1 MLRAVVGNTTRLVVG
16 TVGIDEETLA
26 DATAGVS
33 MSVTRADGT
42 ELASISAASPTE
54 VGSGLY
60 NLDFDATV
68 HLTRTDVLDCTLTY
82 EVAGAARREDFQVRV
97 VGGRFFDLR
106 SLRGMQGIGNTTQFD
121 TADLAAARDIAEEFV
136 EDFTAQ
142 AWVPRSDVYELDAM
156 TTGYFLPYRPVRSLV
171 RLLVDGTAVDASG
184 ATVNQSGAL
193 TLPDTSS
200 RASETVLV
208 EFEHGEATPPAD
220 LAQAAMRLARHILFS
235 GDSSIPDRARMMVTD
250 WGTFALDIAS
260 EEKPTGLP
268 EVDSVLRRYRFARSV
283 PFA

>member
-33 MSVTRADGT
+33 LSVTRADGT
-42 ELASISAASPTE
+42 ALTTITAAVPTE

-60 NLDFDATV
+60 NLDFDPAT
-68 HLTRTDVLDCTLTY
+68 HLSRTDVLSCTLTY
-82 EVAGAARREDFQVRV
+82 TVASAARREDFQVRV

-106 SLRGMQGIGNTTQFD
+106 SLRQMQGIGSTTQFD
-121 TADLAAARDIAEEFV
+121 TASLAAARDIAEEFV

-142 AWVPRSDVYELDAM
+142 AWVPRADVYRLSKTDS
-156 TTGYFLPYRPVRSLV
+156 GYYLPYLPVRSLI
-171 RLLVDGTAVDASG
+171 RLLVDGEPVDATSG
-184 ATVNQSGAL
+184 TVAQSGAL
-193 TLPDTSS
+193 TLTGVSLPSD
-200 RASETVLV
+200 ELLV

-268 EVDSVLRRYRFARSV
+268 EVDSVLRRYRYARTV

>member
-1 MLRAVVGNTTRLVVG
+1 MLRAVVGNTTRLVLG

-33 MSVTRADGT
+33 VSVTRADGT
-42 ELASISAASPTE
+42 ALTTITAASPTSP
-54 VGSGLY
+54 GSGLY
-60 NLDFDATV
+60 NIDFDADV
-68 HLTRTDVLDCTLTY
+68 HLTRTDVLDCVATY
-82 EVAGAARREDFQVRV
+82 EVSGAARREAFQVRV

-106 SLRGMQGIGNTTQFD
+106 SLRAMQGLTSTSQFS
-121 TADLAAARDIAEEFV
+121 TEDLAAARDVAEEFV
-136 EDFTAQ
+136 EDFTGQ
-142 AWVPRSDVYELDAM
+142 AWVPRADVLTVSDTL
-156 TTGYFLPYRPVRSLV
+156 TSLFLPYLPVRSLV
-171 RLLVDGTAVDASG
+171 RLEVDGTAAVAAD
-184 ATVNQSGAL
+184 ATVHPSGRL
-193 TLPDTSS
+193 ELPEGVS
-200 RASETVLV
+200 ASDDVVV
-208 EFEHGEATPPAD
+208 EYEHGESTPPAD
-220 LAQAAMRLARHILFS
+220 LAQAAKRLARHILFS